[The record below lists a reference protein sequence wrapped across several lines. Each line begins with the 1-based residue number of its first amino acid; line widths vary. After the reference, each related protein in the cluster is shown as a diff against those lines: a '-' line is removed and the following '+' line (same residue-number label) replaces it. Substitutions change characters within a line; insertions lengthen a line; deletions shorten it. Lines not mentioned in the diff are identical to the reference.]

1 MKNKLLTS
9 CLITSGIAI
18 LFSGNVMAGFYEN
31 DVTPPQGRLEI
42 TGATETDNVKYINT
56 KEVEVVI
63 YASDD
68 KCQDNEIKYYISTNK
83 ISNSSKITDWK
94 DYQTGLKVNMTLPN
108 DGLNNIYAVFKD
120 ANGNTSIVYGGQNVE
135 QTITYNV
142 NASDASIATG
152 LASKRTYGAPFVIT
166 NQVPSREEYYF
177 KGWGLTATDTTPSFY
192 AGDIIPADY
201 DLGTSSNVNLYAIWT
216 QDTTEL
222 QNLSDVV
229 EIGDY
234 VNYPVYYENVDSTGT
249 GKSSLTGWRVIS
261 KDVDIDG
268 NASVGTVNLVSAG
281 VPLTYYNVGSTNSP
295 DNRIKDLCL
304 NFLTTPIHSSNA
316 FSYTANGFDS
326 SKTLEEIFTNKY
338 TATYA
343 SDTTVSYPLVSGTT
357 SEAKTAGTLKVRAM
371 TLKDIIDAT
380 GVTEIDGYNG
390 TSFADSKYNQLY
402 HVNAY
407 YWIATA
413 YKHGSNDT
421 LYFMDGDTG
430 SAVGGSADGPIGI
443 RTVVS
448 LKTNVKTT
456 GKDESGA
463 WNIDL

>member
-1 MKNKLLTS
+1 MKNKLLKS

-68 KCQDNEIKYYISTNK
+68 RCQDNEIKYYISTNK

-281 VPLTYYNVGSTNSP
+281 VPLTYNNVNTSSTTSVEN
-295 DNRIKDLCL
+295 LCL
-304 NFLTTPIHSSNA
+304 NFLTTPINSSA
-316 FSYTANGFDS
+316 ALSYTANGFDS
-326 SKTLEEIFTNKY
+326 SKTLKEIFTNKY

-343 SDTTVSYPLVSGTT
+343 SDTNVSYPIMNGTT
-357 SEAKTAGTLKVRAM
+357 SGTKTAGTLKVRAM
-371 TLKDIIDAT
+371 TVKDITDVT
-380 GVTEIDGYNG
+380 GFTEIDTYNG
-390 TSFADSKYNQLY
+390 TSVADSEYNQLY
-402 HVNAY
+402 HVDAF
-407 YWIATA
+407 YWLATA
-413 YKHGSNDT
+413 CYDNN
-421 LYFMDGDTG
+421 LYFVEGDNG
-430 SAVGGSADGPIGI
+430 KVVGGSGYGPIGI